1 MVVVV
6 VVVRLVSK
14 TKKKKRKKKEKITEG
29 CTFVRVRVEDL
40 SVYADI
46 FLKSHC
52 NVTFEDQNKKKFFIF
67 LKCPRTLEKN

>member
-14 TKKKKRKKKEKITEG
+14 TKKKKEKITEG